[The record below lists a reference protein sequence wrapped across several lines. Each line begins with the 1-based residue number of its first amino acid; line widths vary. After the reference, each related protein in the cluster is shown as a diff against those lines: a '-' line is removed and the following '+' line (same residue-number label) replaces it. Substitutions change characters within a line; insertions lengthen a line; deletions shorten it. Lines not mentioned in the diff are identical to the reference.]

1 MNANS
6 ACFSLLTQKSY
17 LSRLMEI
24 QRALMMSEFF
34 KQHEVKTWLASY
46 WSNHSCQS
54 CYLNPVGP
62 DQSQIVKL
70 YISPM
75 LFDYNRDLYWL
86 LMWSKTAFVLP
97 LWPFAFQSF
106 SHFTNYLCFKI
117 TVFPTNRSAI
127 TMACK
132 FSLAWLESSVW
143 NVISC
148 PYINSIVTAGSSFN
162 KHLGVLVQGNKH
174 VKHAEQATK
183 CT

>member
-1 MNANS
+1 MNADS

-46 WSNHSCQS
+46 SSNCSSQS

-75 LFDYNRDLYWL
+75 LFDFNRDLYWL
-86 LMWSKTAFVLP
+86 LMWSKTAFILP
-97 LWPFAFQSF
+97 LWLLP
-106 SHFTNYLCFKI
+106 LLKK
-117 TVFPTNRSAI
+117 TVFATNRSAI
-127 TMACK
+127 MMACK

-143 NVISC
+143 NVIFC

-162 KHLGVLVQGNKH
+162 KHLVKNK
-174 VKHAEQATK
+174 
-183 CT
+183 